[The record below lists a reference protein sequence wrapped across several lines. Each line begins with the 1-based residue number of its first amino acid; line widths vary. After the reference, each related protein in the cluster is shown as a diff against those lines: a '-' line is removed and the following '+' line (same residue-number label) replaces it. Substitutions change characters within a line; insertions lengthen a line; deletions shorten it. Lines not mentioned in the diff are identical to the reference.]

1 MRRIPLLT
9 ARNIQSRRSGPDP
22 ENSSPFSLIAVLVIV
37 IGIVIGI
44 GIGIGIASCLA
55 VPLLPRK
62 PQPDA
67 AR

>member
-1 MRRIPLLT
+1 MT
-9 ARNIQSRRSGPDP
+9 ARNTQSRRSGPDP
-22 ENSSPFSLIAVLVIV
+22 ENSSPFSLIAVL
-37 IGIVIGI
+37 GIGI

-67 AR
+67 AH